1 MALIVFALVG
11 KILAILFGI
20 PLVIGIFIGYFIGK
34 SAGRISAHR
43 EFEQYASLSA
53 QRGNRSSPGAPAQPP
68 PGAATGGLSRRS
80 RRRGLRRRG

>member
-1 MALIVFALVG
+1 LALVVLALVG

-43 EFEQYASLSA
+43 EFEQYANLSA
-53 QRGNRSSPGAPAQPP
+53 QRGQPVLPPAPRRALRPGPRR
-68 PGAATGGLSRRS
+68 AA
-80 RRRGLRRRG
+80 